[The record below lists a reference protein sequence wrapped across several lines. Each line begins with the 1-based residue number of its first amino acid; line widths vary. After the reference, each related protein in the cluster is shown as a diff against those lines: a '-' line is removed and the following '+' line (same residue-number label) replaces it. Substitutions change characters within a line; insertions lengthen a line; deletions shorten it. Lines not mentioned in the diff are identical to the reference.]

1 MATTLLAAV
10 AVTTTSGSVKGVPGI
25 FADRTVLIV
34 SDNAGASVQ
43 VEVSAND
50 STWVPY
56 ESPVANGTGI
66 VRVPAALSV
75 RVVLTRS
82 AGTASA
88 WVA

>member
-1 MATTLLAAV
+1 MATQLLNAA
-10 AVTTTSGSVKGVPGI
+10 AVTTTSGSVSAVPGDI
-25 FADRTVLIV
+25 QNRTVLIT

-43 VEVSAND
+43 TEVSAD
-50 STWVPY
+50 GVTWLPFSTA
-56 ESPVANGTGI
+56 VANTTAI
-66 VRVPAALSV
+66 QTVPAALWV